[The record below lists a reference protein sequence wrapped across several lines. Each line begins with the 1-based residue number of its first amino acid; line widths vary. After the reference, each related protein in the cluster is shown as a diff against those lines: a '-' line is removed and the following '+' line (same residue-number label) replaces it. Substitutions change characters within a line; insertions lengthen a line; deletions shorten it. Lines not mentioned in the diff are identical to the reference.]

1 MALKSTSASY
11 FVNTLQ
17 TNPKF
22 YTERQKAENSQ
33 HDTAGEE
40 QSQRSDIIQLPD
52 LLESYGNQVSEKE
65 QTNRSSEQNKETR
78 NRPAQIESTGLDKGA
93 QAIRRR
99 KGGLSANG
107 AGKMGHPHVKK
118 KIYTDLTPFTKINPK
133 WIRDLNVKCETLKL
147 LESNGRESLGDLE
160 FGNDF

>member
-1 MALKSTSASY
+1 M
-11 FVNTLQ
+11 NTLQ

-40 QSQRSDIIQLPD
+40 QSQRSDIIQLLD
-52 LLESYGNQVSEKE
+52 LLESYGNQVLEKE

-93 QAIRRR
+93 QAVRRR

-118 KIYTDLTPFTKINPK
+118 KSIQTLHLLQKLTPNGS
-133 WIRDLNVKCETLKL
+133 ET
-147 LESNGRESLGDLE
+147 
-160 FGNDF
+160 